1 MAKGK
6 GKGKGRGHRSFG
18 YETSGYE
25 SSTGYETSGYESS
38 TGYET
43 SSYESSTGYETSSYE
58 SSTGYETSDYESL
71 TTYETTD
78 FETTGFEVN
87 DPVSRSTRRR
97 RCAGD
102 TVNLRFNPT
111 NDAVNSVF
119 VAGSI
124 LPCSL
129 PPTTPPGSPPTP
141 IPTPA
146 ATSFIS
152 CLEANGFTIIEIVPL
167 TPTDVLV
174 TLVRC

>member
-1 MAKGK
+1 MARRTGK
-6 GKGKGRGHRSFG
+6 GHESRGN
-18 YETSGYE
+18 EI
-25 SSTGYETSGYESS
+25 
-38 TGYET
+38 
-43 SSYESSTGYETSSYE
+43 
-58 SSTGYETSDYESL
+58 L
-71 TTYETTD
+71 T
-78 FETTGFEVN
+78 
-87 DPVSRSTRRR
+87 RARRRR

-129 PPTTPPGSPPTP
+129 PPITPSGPLPTP
-141 IPTPA
+141 TPMPTPA

-152 CLEANGFTIIEIVPL
+152 CLVANGFNIIDIVAL